1 MGHDEFHKLREKLY
15 DAQMPVGADLW
26 QGIEASMRRKR
37 VRRILYYVS
46 PVAAVVLLALILAL
60 PGRNIAEQD
69 MPVAAQIVPQ
79 ESAASIEMAAD
90 GHDGNVRQTKGVE
103 DIMLAAVHK
112 DGSHLSG
119 EENWEGAQATDNNVA
134 EAEEKVE
141 TVQEEQEA
149 VQVADKV
156 ADGAA
161 EKVAEKFA
169 EKASE
174 KTSGN
179 ISGRYVAS
187 LDVDMADFGD
197 VILKERKYTIA
208 VSQGINPGSTASVT
222 GSRVMASSAFGG
234 AVENSYM
241 VEQVSDTKY
250 SLPVNVG
257 VQLQFPV
264 GRNVALGIG
273 VNYSMLKSKYDCLID
288 KVHYKVKQKL
298 HYIGVPVNVYGL
310 IVDKNNF
317 SFYVNAGITLEKGL
331 KAVYKLDSYRD
342 KQTHRTD
349 IDGVQFSMNAGLGVE
364 YKFGNTVGL
373 YFEPNLVYYT
383 NSDVMYSI
391 RTDQPFQV
399 KADVGFRFHF

>member
-1 MGHDEFHKLREKLY
+1 MDHDEFHKLREKLY

-26 QGIEASMRRKR
+26 QDIEVSMRRRR
-37 VRRILYYVS
+37 VRRILFYAS
-46 PVAAVVLLALILAL
+46 SAAAAVLLALLLVL
-60 PGRNIAEQD
+60 PGGDIAEPD
-69 MPVAAQIVPQ
+69 MAEVVQVVPI
-79 ESAASIEMAAD
+79 ESAASVEVAAD
-90 GHDGNVRQTKGVE
+90 GHEGNVRQAKGGE
-103 DIMLAAVHK
+103 DIVLAAVCQEEE
-112 DGSHLSG
+112 SLSG
-119 EENWEGAQATDNNVA
+119 QENVTDAQEANTIVA
-134 EAEEKVE
+134 EDKAEI
-141 TVQEEQEA
+141 VQEVQEK
-149 VQVADKV
+149 VQVAEKV
-156 ADGAA
+156 TAGAA
-161 EKVAEKFA
+161 EKAAEKTA
-169 EKASE
+169 GSV
-174 KTSGN
+174 SD
-179 ISGRYVAS
+179 RYMAS
-187 LDVDMADFGD
+187 LDKDIVDFGD
-197 VILKERKYTIA
+197 DILKERKYTIA

-234 AVENSYM
+234 AVDNSHM

-273 VNYSMLKSKYDCLID
+273 INYSMLKSKYDCLID

-298 HYIGVPVNVYGL
+298 HYIGIPVNVYGL

-342 KQTHRTD
+342 NRTYRTD

>member
-1 MGHDEFHKLREKLY
+1 MDHDEFHKLREKLY

-26 QGIEASMRRKR
+26 QDIEVSMRRRR
-37 VRRILYYVS
+37 VRRILFYAS
-46 PVAAVVLLALILAL
+46 SAAAAVLLALLLVL
-60 PGRNIAEQD
+60 PGGDIAEPD
-69 MPVAAQIVPQ
+69 MAEVVQVVPM
-79 ESAASIEMAAD
+79 ESAASVEVAAD
-90 GHDGNVRQTKGVE
+90 GHEGNVRQAKGGE
-103 DIMLAAVHK
+103 DIVLAAVCQE
-112 DGSHLSG
+112 GESLSG
-119 EENWEGAQATDNNVA
+119 QENVTDAQEANTIVA
-134 EAEEKVE
+134 EDKAEI
-141 TVQEEQEA
+141 VQEVQEK
-149 VQVADKV
+149 VQVAEKV
-156 ADGAA
+156 TAGAA
-161 EKVAEKFA
+161 EKAAEKTDG
-169 EKASE
+169 SV
-174 KTSGN
+174 SD
-179 ISGRYVAS
+179 RYMAS
-187 LDVDMADFGD
+187 LDKDIVDFGD
-197 VILKERKYTIA
+197 DILKERKYTIA

-234 AVENSYM
+234 AVDNSHM

-264 GRNVALGIG
+264 GRDVALGIG
-273 VNYSMLKSKYDCLID
+273 INYSMLKSKYDCLID

-298 HYIGVPVNVYGL
+298 HYIGIPVNVYGL

-342 KQTHRTD
+342 NRTYRTD

>member
-1 MGHDEFHKLREKLY
+1 MDHDEFHKLREKLY

-26 QGIEASMRRKR
+26 QNIEVSMRRRR
-37 VRRILYYVS
+37 VRRIFFYAS
-46 PVAAVVLLALILAL
+46 SAAAAVLLALLLVL
-60 PGRNIAEQD
+60 PGGDIAEPD
-69 MPVAAQIVPQ
+69 MAEVVQVVPM
-79 ESAASIEMAAD
+79 ESAASVEVAAD
-90 GHDGNVRQTKGVE
+90 GHEGNVRQAKGGE
-103 DIMLAAVHK
+103 DIVLAAVHK

-149 VQVADKV
+149 VQVAEKV
-156 ADGAA
+156 TAGAA
-161 EKVAEKFA
+161 EKAAEKTA
-169 EKASE
+169 GSV
-174 KTSGN
+174 SD
-179 ISGRYVAS
+179 RYMAS
-187 LDVDMADFGD
+187 LDKDIVDFGD
-197 VILKERKYTIA
+197 DILKERKYTIA

-234 AVENSYM
+234 AVDNSHM

-273 VNYSMLKSKYDCLID
+273 INYSMLKSKYDCLID

-298 HYIGVPVNVYGL
+298 HYIGIPVNVYGL

-342 KQTHRTD
+342 NRTYRTD